1 MNTCNIIYYGLKVVN
16 QPLLFFSQSYILFT
30 SEPDF
35 LDFKEPSYVDGGKIF
50 FLSFLKLWD
59 SLSTENDM
67 SSLREG
73 GIPTGNPCVGLA
85 GLVV

>member
-1 MNTCNIIYYGLKVVN
+1 MIYLELTVTSHVITSMEKRNTSYLMNTCNIIYYGLKVVN

-50 FLSFLKLWD
+50 FLSFLKL
-59 SLSTENDM
+59 
-67 SSLREG
+67 
-73 GIPTGNPCVGLA
+73 
-85 GLVV
+85 